1 MLVLILLLVFVPEHV
16 HLPVFSMMPSF
27 VCVADDAV
35 FRPDKRDKTV
45 FCVRWGSPVRFGLAV
60 YRFVVL
66 VVGIRRD
73 TCVRNGTRQIGPSSS
88 CNPLRLTAYSD
99 NHPDLVEPSQLVAK
113 DPRRE
118 GDGRDLLEDAGDR

>member
-1 MLVLILLLVFVPEHV
+1 M
-16 HLPVFSMMPSF
+16 
-27 VCVADDAV
+27 
-35 FRPDKRDKTV
+35 
-45 FCVRWGSPVRFGLAV
+45 RFGLAV